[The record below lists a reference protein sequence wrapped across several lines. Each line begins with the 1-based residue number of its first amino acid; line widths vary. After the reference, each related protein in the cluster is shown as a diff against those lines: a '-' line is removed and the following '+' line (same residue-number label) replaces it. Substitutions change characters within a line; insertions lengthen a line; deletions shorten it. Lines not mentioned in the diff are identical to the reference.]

1 MGVFILLTE
10 NGNKPRKKAA
20 TPGTLPKS
28 AVGGGRR
35 VSAPPQFNNAG
46 TMSEPQFQGF
56 CSCSCNLW
64 ETVIIKFISIR
75 FCLSKQHNHVGETL
89 PRNVMISAYDN
100 SQK

>member
-1 MGVFILLTE
+1 MVTNLV
-10 NGNKPRKKAA
+10 RKLQ

-64 ETVIIKFISIR
+64 ETVIIKIIKFISIR
-75 FCLSKQHNHVGETL
+75 FCLSKQYNHVEETL
-89 PRNVMISAYDN
+89 PGNVMISAYDN